1 MKVLQFTLVLL
12 LALYLALPAV
22 SSDFDFG
29 STARSISLGGAG
41 LALGDEFQSTSIS
54 NPAAP
59 ALHGKKFQFIFPG
72 LDFKS
77 SGASAGKVWDNL
89 DKLSSGDSTD
99 AISLANDFASKNTTL
114 TFSSIGGFAGTSGLL
129 VTAEVTGTLIP
140 SDDVKRWAS
149 SGLKFNNDTTFNPNS
164 YVSALGNANFTTA
177 VNNWAQY
184 AISGSSSD
192 RTAAEAAFGTY
203 LTDLSK
209 TDITTSFIWGPTV
222 QFSSKMPS
230 VSGDLWIGT
239 NISILNS
246 ESRRWT
252 IVAQNPGF
260 NYTGNSISLSSVD
273 FATVEVPTKRKTS
286 LKADIGMIYKPLD
299 SAWQYGVVV
308 NNFIKPN
315 LRGVANSQGQPMLS
329 VGVATKPVPG
339 FVFAADLVNVTGS
352 NGEDA
357 RLRAGAEY
365 RAGRW
370 ITLRL
375 GHSGDKITYGA
386 NILGIDLA
394 FSEKSPS
401 ILSNAIKF

>member
-1 MKVLQFTLVLL
+1 MKAFQLTLVVM
-12 LALYLALPAV
+12 LALCLALPAFT
-22 SSDFDFG
+22 SDFNFG

-41 LALGDEFQSTSIS
+41 LALGDEFQSTSVS

-59 ALHGKKFQFIFPG
+59 AVQGKKFQFIFPG

-77 SGASAGKVWDNL
+77 SGASIGKVWDNL
-89 DKLSSGDSTD
+89 DKLSSGNTTD

-114 TFSSIGGFAGTSGLL
+114 TFSSVGGFAGTTGILL
-129 VTAEVTGTLIP
+129 NAEITGTLIP

-149 SGLKFNNDTTFNPNS
+149 SGLKFNNDTSFNPNT
-164 YVSALGNANFTTA
+164 YAAVLDNTNLTAA

-192 RTAAEAAFGTY
+192 KNAAEAAFSSY

-222 QFSSKMPS
+222 QFSTKMPS
-230 VSGDLWIGT
+230 TSGDLWIGT
-239 NISILNS
+239 NVSILNS

-252 IVAQNPGF
+252 IIAQNPAF
-260 NYTGNSISLSSVD
+260 DYTGNSISLSSVD
-273 FATVEVPTKRKTS
+273 FTTVEVPTKRKTS

-299 SAWQYGVVV
+299 SVWQYGAVV
-308 NNFIKPN
+308 NNFIKPS
-315 LRGVANSQGQPMLS
+315 LRGVANSQGDTMLS
-329 VGVATKPVPG
+329 VGVATKPFTG
-339 FVFAADLVNVTGS
+339 FVFAADLINVTRS
-352 NGEDA
+352 NGEDS

-365 RAGRW
+365 RAGKW
-370 ITLRL
+370 ITLRV

-394 FSEKSPS
+394 FSERSPS